1 MIIIILMVVIYFL
14 YIKAELS
21 LLDELNECFSFGT
34 LDMRI
39 IAENFIST
47 TSLSAS
53 PIRNFL
59 LKQWHNNLTH
69 EVSYCVIVKKI
80 AI

>member
-1 MIIIILMVVIYFL
+1 MVVIYFL

-59 LKQWHNNLTH
+59 LKQ
-69 EVSYCVIVKKI
+69 
-80 AI
+80 